1 VTTTVFLVRHGSTD
15 HLGHRISGRMDGV
28 ALNGAGREE
37 AQRAALRL
45 AGERL
50 EALYTSPIQRTQET
64 ARAISAATGLEPQ
77 VDEALLEID
86 FGDWTGAEFGA
97 LDGDADWRAWNETRA
112 SARTP
117 GGESMGEVL
126 ARWRGFLE
134 ATRRRHPDARVAA
147 VSHGDVIKTVVAD
160 VMGFSIDRH
169 MAFEIS
175 PGSVSTLV
183 AGDWGMKMLSI
194 NEVPR

>member
-1 VTTTVFLVRHGSTD
+1 
-15 HLGHRISGRMDGV
+15 MDGV
-28 ALNGAGREE
+28 SLNDFGRTE
-37 AQRAALRL
+37 AERAAARL
-45 AGERL
+45 ADERL
-50 EALYTSPIQRTQET
+50 DALYTSPIQRTQET
-64 ARAISAATGLEPQ
+64 AQAIAAATGLEPQ
-77 VDEALLEID
+77 LDEALFEID
-86 FGDWTGAEFGA
+86 FGDWTGAAFAA
-97 LDGDADWRAWNETRA
+97 LDGDPDWRAWNLARA
-112 SARTP
+112 TARAP
-117 GGESMGEVL
+117 GGESMDEVR

-134 ATRRRHPDARVAA
+134 GVRRRHPEGRVAA

-160 VMGFSIDRH
+160 VVGFSIGRH